1 MHGSNFACL
10 PRSSLL
16 IMASMP
22 TRAKIQIQNR
32 GSKSNIGPDDG
43 GVSPTWS
50 SARSRPTEN

>member
-22 TRAKIQIQNR
+22 TRAKIHPFQ
-32 GSKSNIGPDDG
+32 
-43 GVSPTWS
+43 GVWKETIVVS
-50 SARSRPTEN
+50 

>member
-43 GVSPTWS
+43 GFESHMEQCAQPTD
-50 SARSRPTEN
+50 